1 MSQKPSKQPSTNGG
15 EGMNSGGIIF
25 FVIAGLLYIGALALW
40 SRFHTEMSAAYGG
53 WRQIQLFLFHLVGGT
68 PLADWFTF
76 FKESDPALVGF
87 SHWTESSLWAN
98 GVGFLFVVL
107 PFAIHIARRSIKT
120 NPFNEHHFA
129 KPKDYTIES
138 FSDCM
143 AHEEPHLKL
152 FRKLDLVNKPINSGK
167 YRMPDTEKQFAINND
182 LVDGLGDGYAVS
194 REAAAAKFSIQ
205 LGRMWAGISSLTIH
219 EYAVMAVCLPRIAAL
234 DTKLSDEQF
243 DAAIDMSN
251 DIIEKLWHQA
261 SDSYDIE
268 GDTLSINIEPLRVA
282 FDSYFKHPSVQAIFK
297 RHAYIYTILFH
308 MIGKSREVGVL
319 APAELRWLRVVD
331 RQLWIV
337 VDTVGRLTPFTE
349 SAGVHAHYLYELNF
363 KRALEKPHV
372 DNAAAKLA
380 SEFDKYK
387 LTEAEIAAIEA
398 NLLKK
403 TSDSNRSMRFGE
415 QPDNQVMFLG
425 LRVTSGVVE
434 ANNEAN
440 LGLIEACIV
449 DIKGKQLLPLTLCK
463 PKMLLSPEQE
473 RSLGVSNLDLAERT
487 DSDSLID
494 QIRKICARQIV
505 IAYDMETV
513 LRVVPGLERAANEL
527 YCASNLFKA
536 TQTGIQALTQLN
548 EATQQSL
555 HSLPKQLAMRALKVA
570 INTHINAY
578 NDAILATAIWALHLT
593 EREAKEAKTAA
604 KKTLADSNYIH

>member
-1 MSQKPSKQPSTNGG
+1 
-15 EGMNSGGIIF
+15 
-25 FVIAGLLYIGALALW
+25 
-40 SRFHTEMSAAYGG
+40 
-53 WRQIQLFLFHLVGGT
+53 
-68 PLADWFTF
+68 
-76 FKESDPALVGF
+76 
-87 SHWTESSLWAN
+87 
-98 GVGFLFVVL
+98 
-107 PFAIHIARRSIKT
+107 
-120 NPFNEHHFA
+120 
-129 KPKDYTIES
+129 
-138 FSDCM
+138 
-143 AHEEPHLKL
+143 
-152 FRKLDLVNKPINSGK
+152 
-167 YRMPDTEKQFAINND
+167 
-182 LVDGLGDGYAVS
+182 
-194 REAAAAKFSIQ
+194 
-205 LGRMWAGISSLTIH
+205 
-219 EYAVMAVCLPRIAAL
+219 
-234 DTKLSDEQF
+234 
-243 DAAIDMSN
+243 
-251 DIIEKLWHQA
+251 
-261 SDSYDIE
+261 
-268 GDTLSINIEPLRVA
+268 
-282 FDSYFKHPSVQAIFK
+282 
-297 RHAYIYTILFH
+297 
-308 MIGKSREVGVL
+308 
-319 APAELRWLRVVD
+319 
-331 RQLWIV
+331 
-337 VDTVGRLTPFTE
+337 
-349 SAGVHAHYLYELNF
+349 
-363 KRALEKPHV
+363 
-372 DNAAAKLA
+372 
-380 SEFDKYK
+380 
-387 LTEAEIAAIEA
+387 
-398 NLLKK
+398 
-403 TSDSNRSMRFGE
+403 MRFGE

>member
-1 MSQKPSKQPSTNGG
+1 MSQKPSKQPTSHGG

-25 FVIAGLLYIGALALW
+25 FVIAGILYIGAMALW
-40 SRFHTEMSAAYGG
+40 SRFHTEMSSVYGG
-53 WRQIQLFLFHLVGGT
+53 WRQIQLYLFHLVGGT

-76 FKESDPALVGF
+76 FKESDPELVSFG
-87 SHWTESSLWAN
+87 HWTESSLWAN
-98 GVGFLFVVL
+98 GIGFLFIVL
-107 PFAIHIARRSIKT
+107 PFAIHIARRSLKT

-194 REAAAAKFSIQ
+194 REAAATRFTTQ
-205 LGRMWAGISSLTIH
+205 LGRMWAGIASLTIH

-243 DAAIDMSN
+243 DAAIEMSN
-251 DIIEKLWHQA
+251 DIIEKLWRQA
-261 SDSYDIE
+261 SESYDVKS
-268 GDTLSINIEPLRVA
+268 DTLSIDIEPLRVA
-282 FDSYFKHPSVQAIFK
+282 FDSYFKHPTVQAIFK
-297 RHAYIYTILFH
+297 QHAYIYTILFH

-349 SAGVHAHYLYELNF
+349 SSGVHAHYLYELNY

-380 SEFDKYK
+380 LEFDKYK
-387 LTEAEIAAIEA
+387 LTDAEIAAIEA

-403 TSDSNRSMRFGE
+403 ASDSNRSMRFGE

-425 LRVTSGVVE
+425 LRVASGGAVAAE
-434 ANNEAN
+434 EQDLN
-440 LGLIEACIV
+440 LIEACIV
-449 DIKGKQLLPLTLCK
+449 DIKGKQLMPLTLCK
-463 PKMLLSPEQE
+463 PKTLLTPEQE
-473 RSLGVSNLDLAERT
+473 RAQGVSNIDLLERT
-487 DSDSLID
+487 DCDSLVD

-505 IAYDMETV
+505 IAYDMDAV

-527 YCASNLFKA
+527 YCASNLFKG
-536 TQTGIQALTQLN
+536 TQTGIHALRQLN
-548 EATQQSL
+548 EATQQEL
-555 HSLPKQLAMRALKVA
+555 QTLPKQLAMRALKVSCH
-570 INTHINAY
+570 TQFNAY
-578 NDAILATAIWALHLT
+578 NDAILSTAVWALHLT
-593 EREAKEAKTAA
+593 EKEAKEAKNSAQ
-604 KKTLADSNYIH
+604 KILADSNYIH